1 MTSLK
6 ELIRSDRPHLSE
18 GSLKTYLA
26 NLRRIGIEN
35 MEDIKT
41 LNNPDDIFKMIEDLK
56 LNMKRNI
63 ISSILIIITAS
74 DGRKDLY
81 EIYRERLFKLGQE
94 YNTEMA
100 KNEKS
105 ETQEKNWVKIDE
117 LQKITKRMI
126 KENPKAQNTL
136 IACLYTMQPPT
147 RLDYYSMEIVGSKA
161 ELSDKKNYLVIHN
174 TRRKVFVFNDYK
186 TSAKYNEVRIPV
198 SKELNRFINKFL
210 KLNPDRKY
218 LLQQNRAEK
227 PLTRNALGKL
237 IPVIFRDTGKNVTLN
252 IIRHVYVSEKV
263 DLEAVKQFQV
273 IANSMMHSSGEQ
285 MSYNKGPD

>member
-1 MTSLK
+1 MTPLG
-6 ELIRSDRPHLSE
+6 ELIKLNRPHLSD

-26 NLRRIGIEN
+26 NLRRIGVETP
-35 MEDIKT
+35 EDIEKVT
-41 LNNPDDIFKMIEDLK
+41 DSEHVFKMLEDLK

-81 EIYRERLFKLGQE
+81 ETYRERLFKLGQE
-94 YNTEMA
+94 YNAEMA

-117 LQKITKRMI
+117 LRKITKRMV

-136 IACLYTMQPPT
+136 IAALYTMQPPT
-147 RLDYYSMEIVGSKA
+147 RLDYYSMEIVGPKE
-161 ELSDKKNYLVIHN
+161 ELNDKKNYLVIHN

-186 TSAKYNEVRIPV
+186 TSAKYNEIRIPV

-210 KLNPDRKY
+210 KLNPGRKY

-263 DLEAVKQFQV
+263 DLAAVKQFQA
-273 IANSMMHSSGEQ
+273 IANCMMHSSAIQ
-285 MSYNKGPD
+285 MTYNKGSD